1 MVESIYF
8 FVTYAR
14 KKIEKEGDIVFDVSK
29 KNNSKPVCI
38 YKEEYIE
45 EQRIYYNKV
54 FAIDKSK
61 KPKKNYNFVFHIGD
75 DEYIISFEYKGN
87 SFIYDVNLLFGKTI
101 IDIRRN
107 INQSKEYKEKMEV
120 FIEALKENK
129 EMDKIDELY
138 KVTIELYSKKKI
150 FSFLITLFLKIFEKK
165 ELCMEL
171 LNIFRKM
178 NEDQKDRT
186 KNIDRKAFLKNY
198 VKDFEEI
205 TKPDKLNALIEK
217 NKYGNIEFYGLI
229 LCYLNFYNYNSFSS
243 IIKEL
248 QEKKSEDLF
257 EILLIYN
264 NHFKNPINQN
274 EKFFYKFI
282 NYAIKKKDFE
292 IFERGLD
299 FIKDLETYIT
309 VIEENKEDFH
319 KKYNSEKIKEIIRL
333 DNLKFKKDSNSTK
346 PEENGNNSGGE
357 IQTATP
363 DGKDSQE
370 KNNIVSKKIKIQRK
384 IKLMMKKK

>member
-54 FAIDKSK
+54 FAIDKPK
-61 KPKKNYNFVFHIGD
+61 KSENKNYNFVFHIGD

-370 KNNIVSKKIKIQRK
+370 KNNIVSKKI
-384 IKLMMKKK
+384 